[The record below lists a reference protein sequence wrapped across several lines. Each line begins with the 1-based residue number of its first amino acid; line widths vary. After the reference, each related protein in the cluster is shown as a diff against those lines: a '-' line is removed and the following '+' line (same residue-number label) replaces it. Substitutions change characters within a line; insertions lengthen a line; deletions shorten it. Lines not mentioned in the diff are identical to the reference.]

1 MNHSP
6 IQISRTNIEDLL
18 DFPSLIEALRDAFA
32 GESHVPQ
39 RHHHDFPISS
49 GRPDSTMLLM
59 PAWQG
64 KTFFGLK
71 IVTITPDNHTR
82 ELPTIQGLYL
92 LFDTTTGSVLAQM
105 EAKTLTNWRTA
116 AASALASGY
125 LSNPDSQ
132 TLLLVGTGS
141 LAPFLI
147 HAHASVRP
155 IEKVLIWGRNLQKG
169 EQLAKFFSNSAY
181 SVEAVESL
189 ESAVRTADII
199 SAATMSEQALIKGEW
214 LRAGQHLDLVGSYK
228 PNMREADDD
237 CIRKANV
244 FVDIRSSAPKE
255 SGDLAIPI
263 KRGLLSQ
270 ESILAD
276 LFELCQGQH
285 PGRHSKE
292 EITLFKSVGHALED
306 LAAAQLVYQ
315 KWAEQ

>member
-1 MNHSP
+1 LNHSP
-6 IQISRTNIEDLL
+6 IQISTAQIEELL
-18 DFPSLIEALRDAFA
+18 DFPSLIKALRDAFA

-39 RHHHDFPISS
+39 RHHHDFPASS
-49 GRPDSTMLLM
+49 GCPDSTMLLM

-92 LFDTTTGSVLAQM
+92 LFDTITGSVLAQL

-125 LSNPDSQ
+125 LSHPDSQ
-132 TLLLVGTGS
+132 TLLMVGTGS
-141 LAPFLI
+141 LASFLI
-147 HAHASVRP
+147 HAHVSVRP
-155 IEKVLIWGRNLQKG
+155 IKKVLIWGRNSQKA
-169 EQLAKFFSNSAY
+169 ERLAKKISNGTY
-181 SVEAVESL
+181 SVEAVQSL
-189 ESAVRTADII
+189 ESAVKSADII
-199 SAATMSEQALIKGEW
+199 STATMSEQALIKGEW

-263 KRGLLSQ
+263 KKGLLSP

-276 LFELCQGQH
+276 LFELCQNKH
-285 PGRHSKE
+285 RGRHSKE

-306 LAAAQLVYQ
+306 LAAAQLIYR
-315 KWAEQ
+315 KWTQQ